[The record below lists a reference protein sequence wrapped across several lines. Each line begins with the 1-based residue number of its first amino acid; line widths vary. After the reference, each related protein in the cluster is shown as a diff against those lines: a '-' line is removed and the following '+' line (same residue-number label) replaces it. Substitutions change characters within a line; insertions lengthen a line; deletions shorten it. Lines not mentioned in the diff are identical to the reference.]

1 MKASNFLKEV
11 RKICRLSDLDPDKV
25 GDNSQVEE
33 VPKYLNPTPVNLT
46 EIKGFKKLFVEELV
60 YLGQITRNLLSQ
72 LGDNKKEE
80 KILDISQNIT
90 RYMELILQIEVM
102 VSKTRRKFVIYNGFI
117 YEEKT
122 V

>member
-1 MKASNFLKEV
+1 MKTSNFLKEV

-25 GDNSQVEE
+25 GDNPQVEE
-33 VPKYLNPTPVNLT
+33 VPKNLNSTPVNLT
-46 EIKGFKKLFVEELV
+46 EIRGFKQMFVEELT